1 MVGLVSTRSK
11 GATGA
16 QLKIGARSE
25 QSQQYRQ
32 IPFSDRG
39 VGYATRRLLP
49 EPGYAA
55 AGPVPPHGGRP
66 PLQRS
71 IRKPAD
77 RLRCVMWPQPNH
89 SATASLARTIVMVR
103 GRLTANGAKKR
114 GRMES

>member
-39 VGYATRRLLP
+39 VGYATLPGISSPSPGMRRLAP
-49 EPGYAA
+49 FPGTA
-55 AGPVPPHGGRP
+55 AGRP
-66 PLQRS
+66 FSQL
-71 IRKPAD
+71 AAHY
-77 RLRCVMWPQPNH
+77 LRCVMWPQPNH
-89 SATASLARTIVMVR
+89 WATASLARTIVMVR
-103 GRLTANGAKKR
+103 GRLTVNGAKKR